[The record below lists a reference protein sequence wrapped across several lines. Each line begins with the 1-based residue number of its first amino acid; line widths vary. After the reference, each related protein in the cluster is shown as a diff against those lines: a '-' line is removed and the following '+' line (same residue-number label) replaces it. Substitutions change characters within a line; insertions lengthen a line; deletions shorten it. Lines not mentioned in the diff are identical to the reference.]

1 MQLFVILN
9 NKVMKKSLLFMFMF
23 VAVLGFFSCQED
35 DIDNSDSTTFELK
48 LDKNGM
54 ISSPKWLAAKVD
66 SVAHSY
72 KVVMYPFVL
81 KITTR
86 SDFYIYVMGHPFSS
100 LGRGL
105 YFHKNGKRIY
115 DSDPLM
121 AEIVSSTNRETIWSK
136 H

>member
-1 MQLFVILN
+1 
-9 NKVMKKSLLFMFMF
+9 MKKVLLFLFMF
-23 VAVLGFFSCQED
+23 VAALGFFSCQKD

-66 SVAHSY
+66 SVAHSM
-72 KVVMYPFVL
+72 KDVLYPDVL

-86 SDFYIYVMGHPFSS
+86 TDFYIYVTGSPFSATVS
-100 LGRGL
+100 QL

-115 DSDPLM
+115 SSDPLM
-121 AEIVSSTNRETIWSK
+121 DEIASSTNREVIWSK